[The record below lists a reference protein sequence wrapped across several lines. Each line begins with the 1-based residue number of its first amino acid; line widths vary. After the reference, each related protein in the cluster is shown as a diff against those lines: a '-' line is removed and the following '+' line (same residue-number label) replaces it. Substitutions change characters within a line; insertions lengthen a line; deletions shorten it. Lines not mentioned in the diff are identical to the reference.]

1 MVTQTPEI
9 TAGSSL
15 EHRIELA
22 PNCSLTPQGARLFVG
37 SLAALTF
44 AVAGF
49 FALQGFWPVLPFAGL
64 EIGLLAWAVHTSM
77 RRGSER
83 EVIVVSDA
91 DVVIE
96 RQAPSGS
103 RRTVFPRHWARVTL
117 RDPQQARYPS
127 RLTIESHG
135 RACEVGRFLTE
146 DERRSLAARLVQLV
160 GKTSESP
167 ALVPRAGA

>member
-1 MVTQTPEI
+1 MVTQTPHI
-9 TAGSSL
+9 VAGTGMQ
-15 EHRIELA
+15 HRIELA

-37 SLAALTF
+37 SLALVTF
-44 AVAGF
+44 AVAGL
-49 FALQGFWPVLPFAGL
+49 FAARGLWPVLPFAGL
-64 EIGLLAWAVHTSM
+64 EIGLLAWAVHASL

-83 EVIVVSDA
+83 EVILVSDA
-91 DVVIE
+91 DVVVE
-96 RQAPSGS
+96 RQTPGGS

-117 RDPQQARYPS
+117 RDPQPAPHPS

-146 DERRSLAARLVQLV
+146 DERRRLAARLAQLV

-167 ALVPRAGA
+167 ALAP